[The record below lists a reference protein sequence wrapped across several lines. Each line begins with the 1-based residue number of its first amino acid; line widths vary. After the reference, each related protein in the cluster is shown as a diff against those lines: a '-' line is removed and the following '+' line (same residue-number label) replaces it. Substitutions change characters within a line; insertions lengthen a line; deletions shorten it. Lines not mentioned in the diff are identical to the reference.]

1 MAPKLRELI
10 HEFSWGRMDLL
21 AYREARSAPGL
32 VLEDAPED
40 VLADA
45 REQAGEPFDRL
56 HA

>member
-1 MAPKLRELI
+1 MAPKLRELV

-21 AYREARSAPGL
+21 AYREGRSAPGL
-32 VLEDAPED
+32 VLEDTHTD

-45 REQAGEPFDRL
+45 RAPSDRL